1 MNILIVNSFY
11 YPNMV
16 GGAEHSVK
24 LLAEN
29 LVNAGYNVSVYTLDG
44 NEKRLD
50 TLENETINGVCVYR
64 GHDIYFDREKHFH
77 SKNFVEKVMCRLS
90 SIQNKRI
97 KNHLDYLL
105 ERVKPDVVHVNNIYG
120 ISSYVWEYF
129 HKRNI
134 KVVYTIRDYFLFDP
148 TARVGGTKKPLIN
161 AYQNYFRQ
169 KSCQYVDVV
178 TAPSEF
184 TLNVFTREGY
194 FKTAKK
200 KCVVNSI
207 DFRSKDV
214 EQIVE
219 EKIARK
225 EKVVIYLFV
234 GALTHDKGVDN
245 LLEAFQSVNNDNIR
259 LWICGSGP
267 LKKNVQEAQLQDK
280 RILYR
285 GQLPAEEL
293 ALIYREADVLVAPS
307 TWDEP
312 FGRIIIEG
320 NQYGLAVIGSNK
332 AGIAEILTYMQT
344 GEVVDSN
351 CISDIADKIR
361 SFSNRDYYAEYIKNI
376 PKNLARYSV
385 ERQME
390 DFSALYEAN

>member
-29 LVNAGYNVSVYTLDG
+29 LVNVGNNVSVYTLDG
-44 NEKRLD
+44 NEKQPG

-77 SKNFVEKVMCRLS
+77 SKNCIEKVMCRLS

-97 KNHLDYLL
+97 KNDLDYLL
-105 ERVKPDVVHVNNIYG
+105 ERVKPDVVHVNNVYG
-120 ISSYVWEYF
+120 ISAYAWEYF
-129 HKRNI
+129 HKRHV

-148 TARVGGTKKPLIN
+148 TARVGGTKQPLIN
-161 AYQNYFRQ
+161 AYQNYFRR

-184 TLNVFTREGY
+184 TLNVFTQEGY

-207 DFRSKDV
+207 NFSSKDV

-219 EKIARK
+219 EKLARK
-225 EKVVIYLFV
+225 EKVITYLFV

-259 LWICGSGP
+259 LWICGNGP
-267 LKKNVQEAQLQDK
+267 LKNNVQEAQHQDK
-280 RILYR
+280 RICYM
-285 GQLPAEEL
+285 GQLSAEEL
-293 ALIYREADVLVAPS
+293 ATIYREADVLVAPS

-332 AGIAEILTYMQT
+332 AGIAEILAYMKT
-344 GEVVDSN
+344 GEVVDPN
-351 CISDIADKIR
+351 CISEIADKIK
-361 SFSNRDYYAEYIKNI
+361 SFSSRDYFAKYIKNI
-376 PKNLARYSV
+376 PRKLARYSV
-385 ERQME
+385 KKQIE
-390 DFSALYEAN
+390 DFAELYETD